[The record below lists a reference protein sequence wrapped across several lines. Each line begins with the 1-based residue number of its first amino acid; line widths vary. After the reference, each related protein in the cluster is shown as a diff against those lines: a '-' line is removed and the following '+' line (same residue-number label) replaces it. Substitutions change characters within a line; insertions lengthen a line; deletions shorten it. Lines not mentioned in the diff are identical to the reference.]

1 MSEALLCYVALP
13 CTPRV
18 QGILNFLSITYVQHR
33 SDIKFTRGGGLFIY
47 NSTLK
52 LEKID
57 HETEWVINDEDV
69 LPVLVLFANN
79 DFKGI
84 CEYLNNIP
92 ERPFDVYI
100 NSVYLTNRL
109 IL

>member
-1 MSEALLCYVALP
+1 MDKALLCYVAIP
-13 CTPRV
+13 CTQEV
-18 QGILNFLSITYVQHR
+18 EDILNILSITYVKPAL
-33 SDIKFTRGGGLFIY
+33 SAFTEGYGLFIY
-47 NSTLK
+47 NYTLDI
-52 LEKID
+52 EDID

-69 LPVLVLFANN
+69 LPVLTLFANK

-100 NSVYLTNRL
+100 AKHYE
-109 IL
+109 